1 MPPNNNAMRHGR
13 DDARRLEVDGDVW
26 FVYEVGPAYDRRSSS
41 LVFES
46 EALVRRVGTYPAHW
60 RDLTDADLALLMD
73 RL

>member
-1 MPPNNNAMRHGR
+1 MPRDNDAIRHAR
-13 DDARRLEVDGDVW
+13 DDARRLEVDDDVW
-26 FVYEVGPAYDRRSSS
+26 FVYEVGPAYDRRGSS

-46 EALVRRVGTYPAHW
+46 EELVRRVRAYPPNW